1 MKNFLSAIKLTS
13 SFVAWLNILV
23 DWCLWQFHTIL
34 SINHFTTLNL
44 YTWNWGM
51 IGTGRAHVH
60 TVVSIA
66 QAQCMDGPTVP
77 AVQAFASLGGGGL
90 HPSNEERDLHRWLK
104 NLYQIDMEVYT
115 VRMNLQVWGKICFRS
130 MCKHQ
135 CYISEFHILQDFP
148 EFPWGIQLSPTDRND
163 NSSSTPTRTYRCC
176 GQSRLTSGG
185 VKNIFLF
192 AHVNPEVDACCYP
205 NESKTSSNES
215 YVSVF
220 KICPILGYLLQGGF
234 LTHYPFGTDTFSL
247 CQFALSMLGNRSS
260 ESVGEFWDHCLGLR
274 EWQKHPAFVDPTV
287 DRKCSLLSFVGKT
300 FCESNLAG
308 KCKSHVHIKS
318 LVSRCHPDIFPHGWG
333 WVLPRLWVQLLEPL

>member
-1 MKNFLSAIKLTS
+1 M
-13 SFVAWLNILV
+13 
-23 DWCLWQFHTIL
+23 LWPEQA
-34 SINHFTTLNL
+34 HF
-44 YTWNWGM
+44 
-51 IGTGRAHVH
+51 R
-60 TVVSIA
+60 
-66 QAQCMDGPTVP
+66 
-77 AVQAFASLGGGGL
+77 
-90 HPSNEERDLHRWLK
+90 R
-104 NLYQIDMEVYT
+104 
-115 VRMNLQVWGKICFRS
+115 
-130 MCKHQ
+130 CK
-135 CYISEFHILQDFP
+135 F
-148 EFPWGIQLSPTDRND
+148 
-163 NSSSTPTRTYRCC
+163 
-176 GQSRLTSGG
+176 
-185 VKNIFLF
+185 FLF

-287 DRKCSLLSFVGKT
+287 DRKCNLLSFVGKT

-333 WVLPRLWVQLLEPL
+333 